1 MVPDIA
7 KTGHSFKG
15 AMAYYL
21 HDKNAATAERVAWAA
36 TRNLATD
43 DPEAAQRIMIATAQ
57 SADELKAA
65 AGIKNTGRKSKAHV
79 YAYSLAWHP
88 DETGQ
93 LDRAEMLRAVDS
105 SMKALGAAQHQ
116 AIIVCHRDQKH
127 PHVHVI
133 LNRVDPK
140 TGVMLSTSNDR
151 LKLSD
156 WANAYERERGAIL
169 TPKREEKRQLREQ
182 FAEKAQRQQYAQDAR
197 RKAEQ
202 RPADMKSRAAMLKEF
217 QEQQKRQHRQAWQ
230 DLAQDNKAKRG
241 GIYDRSAAAIKK
253 AAARHKAECKPIWAA
268 YYKEAR
274 DEGRAFVAR
283 ERELSG
289 KLANAINAT
298 RHQKATGQLGGRGA
312 LSATFSNMLSSQAR
326 AHAFAERQEMN
337 RQQLA
342 ARLKTI
348 LDGEVR
354 EIKEQRT
361 AQLFAQR
368 QAFDAARDTLI
379 KTQDVERA
387 KIRQAW
393 QHIYDERG
401 RSSGGDR
408 EKDGPPEWSRPHRGQ
423 NAQAYRERYQRP
435 LPRDRASSEAKAGQ
449 NAAPVQEQK
458 PMKRDFDNARRIDKP
473 TPVARTSPEFVAKP
487 AAAPSPSGD
496 VPRPA
501 QRDLQQVPVKK
512 EQSAGR
518 QDQKPA
524 VPAKRDWNAIAG
536 VKSSAKPVPEVK
548 DWSKPAASKAAEPRR
563 DWDALAKG
571 KPTGK
576 AIYTKPA
583 QDKDRDRER

>member
-21 HDKNAATAERVAWAA
+21 HDKNAATAERVAWAE

-88 DETGQ
+88 DEAGQ

-202 RPADMKSRAAMLKEF
+202 RPADMKSHAAMLKEF

-230 DLAQDNKAKRG
+230 DLAQDNKAKRR
-241 GIYDRSAAAIKK
+241 GIYDRSAAAIKQ

-289 KLANAINAT
+289 KLANAIRAT
-298 RHQKATGQLGGRGA
+298 RHQKATGKLGGRGA

-326 AHAFAERQEMN
+326 AQAFAERQEMN

-348 LDGEVR
+348 LDGVGTR
-354 EIKEQRT
+354 SVQNPALRSN
-361 AQLFAQR
+361 
-368 QAFDAARDTLI
+368 
-379 KTQDVERA
+379 ER
-387 KIRQAW
+387 
-393 QHIYDERG
+393 
-401 RSSGGDR
+401 
-408 EKDGPPEWSRPHRGQ
+408 
-423 NAQAYRERYQRP
+423 
-435 LPRDRASSEAKAGQ
+435 
-449 NAAPVQEQK
+449 
-458 PMKRDFDNARRIDKP
+458 
-473 TPVARTSPEFVAKP
+473 
-487 AAAPSPSGD
+487 
-496 VPRPA
+496 
-501 QRDLQQVPVKK
+501 
-512 EQSAGR
+512 
-518 QDQKPA
+518 
-524 VPAKRDWNAIAG
+524 
-536 VKSSAKPVPEVK
+536 
-548 DWSKPAASKAAEPRR
+548 
-563 DWDALAKG
+563 
-571 KPTGK
+571 
-576 AIYTKPA
+576 
-583 QDKDRDRER
+583 